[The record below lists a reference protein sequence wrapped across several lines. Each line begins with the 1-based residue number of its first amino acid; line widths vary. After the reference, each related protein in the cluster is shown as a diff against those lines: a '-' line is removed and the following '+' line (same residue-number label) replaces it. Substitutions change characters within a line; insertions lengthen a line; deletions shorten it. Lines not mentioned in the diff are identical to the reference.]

1 MKKSDISTYFGQIWQ
16 SHAKIIKLRL
26 ISSKKCKFNAEIQ
39 NCSLIQPRLSRN
51 SAEIKYCYSH
61 KGMSEWSD
69 ELFTYDSTVTISL
82 YEIRWKTLKLRKWGG
97 KKKYTLEKK
106 IPLFPKRSEWVREKK
121 NTAGKKNTAIRPN
134 EWVSG
139 SSIFS
144 REKKIRHLWV

>member
-1 MKKSDISTYFGQIWQ
+1 MSEWNQRYFFFPLSGKKNTALFFSRKIYVLFVAGKKPYFFQICRHPYIYQNCRFQMKKSDISTYFGQIWQ

-39 NCSLIQPRLSRN
+39 NCSLIQPRLLRN

-82 YEIRWKTLKLRKWGG
+82 YEIRWKTLKLRK
-97 KKKYTLEKK
+97 
-106 IPLFPKRSEWVREKK
+106 
-121 NTAGKKNTAIRPN
+121 
-134 EWVSG
+134 
-139 SSIFS
+139 
-144 REKKIRHLWV
+144 